1 MVNGVHSQPYQDL
14 KKENKMFSTVIVNNY
29 NEKTKEFREKKIER
43 NVVAITTHKNKRFPT
58 VKHKASAYF
67 LGSWI
72 DIYEDGQD
80 WVTLNV
86 LKRRQKTRDDKNG
99 SPQANP

>member
-1 MVNGVHSQPYQDL
+1 MISDI
-14 KKENKMFSTVIVNNY
+14 IVNDY
-29 NEKTKEFREKKIER
+29 NEKNREFKEKKVQR
-43 NVVAITTHKNKRFPT
+43 NIVAIAKYENPRFPT

-80 WVTLNV
+80 WVSLNV
-86 LKRRQKTRDDKNG
+86 LKRRQYLRDNENG
-99 SPQANP
+99 SP